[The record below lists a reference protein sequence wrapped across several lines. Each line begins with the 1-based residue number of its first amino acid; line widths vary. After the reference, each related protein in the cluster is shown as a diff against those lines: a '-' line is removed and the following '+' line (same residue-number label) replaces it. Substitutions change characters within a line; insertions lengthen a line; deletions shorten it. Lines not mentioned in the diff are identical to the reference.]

1 MKLAITGAN
10 GFLAYHLRCHLLK
23 FKDFQVSLISQ
34 ADFQQ
39 ESVLAEK
46 VKNVDAIVHLAG
58 VNRGSD
64 NEVFEGNIRAAEIL
78 VKALAWNSNKPY
90 LIFSSSTHIFQDSF
104 YGRAKK
110 QCGEIF
116 STWSKQS
123 GSSFTE
129 LVLPHI
135 YGEGGKPF
143 YNSAIATFCH
153 QVVNNETPQIKVDI
167 ELNLVH
173 AGEVALQ
180 IIELLQRPVAQQKYE
195 QVMMNGEKIL
205 VSAVLTKIQNL
216 YRSYK
221 EGIIPRFET
230 AFDLKLFNT
239 IRSYMFPKGYPI
251 MLKLHTD
258 QRGTLFEAVKTEHG
272 GQAFLSTTKPG
283 ITRGEHYHFQKIER
297 FCVIQGEALIQIRK
311 LHAKDVHEFKVNG
324 AEPCFV
330 DMPTLHTHN
339 ITNTGSSELLT
350 LFWSHQIFDPN
361 NPDQYPEPVKV

>member
-1 MKLAITGAN
+1 MKLAVTGAN

-23 FKDFQVSLISQ
+23 FKDFELSLISQ
-34 ADFQQ
+34 AEFQQ
-39 ESVLAEK
+39 ENILSEK
-46 VKNVDAIVHLAG
+46 IKDVDAVVHLAG

-64 NEVFEGNIRAAEIL
+64 DEVFNGNIQAAEKI
-78 VKALAWNSNKPY
+78 VKALAKNTKKPH
-90 LIFSSSTHIFQDSF
+90 LIFSSSTHIFKDSA

-116 STWSKQS
+116 AAWAKHAEAAY
-123 GSSFTE
+123 TE

-135 YGEGGKPF
+135 FGEGGKPF
-143 YNSAIATFCH
+143 YNSTVATFCH
-153 QVVNNETPQIKVDI
+153 QIVNNETPEIKVDI

-173 AGEVALQ
+173 AGDAALQ
-180 IIELLQRPVAQQKYE
+180 IIELLQRPVLQQKTE
-195 QVMMNGEKIL
+195 QVMMSGQKIL

-216 YRSYK
+216 YHSYK

-239 IRSYMFPKGYPI
+239 IRSYMFPKDYPI

-258 QRGTLFEAVKTEHG
+258 PRGTLFEAVKTEHG

-283 ITRGEHYHFQKIER
+283 ITRGEHYHFHKIER
-297 FCVIQGEALIQIRK
+297 FCVIQGEASIQIRK
-311 LHAKDVHEFKVNG
+311 LHTKEVHEFKVSG

-350 LFWSHQIFDPN
+350 LFWSQQIFDPN
-361 NPDQYPEPVKV
+361 NPDQYPEIVKN